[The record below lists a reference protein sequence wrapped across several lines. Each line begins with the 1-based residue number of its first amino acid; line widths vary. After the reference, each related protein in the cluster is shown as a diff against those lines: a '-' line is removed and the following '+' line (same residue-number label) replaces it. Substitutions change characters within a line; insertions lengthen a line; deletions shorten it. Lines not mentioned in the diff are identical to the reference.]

1 MRKTLGSLMLGLASA
16 VLIAPSLA
24 AQTWYF
30 PDFALPSSTGE
41 PSTWIAGTY
50 GRGLNDAS
58 GEVDA
63 FGAAIGRTAERVTV
77 MGAFGYIA
85 EDEEEYTAGASLS
98 VDLNSGDGPR
108 LSAQVGVGW
117 IDFDFMDETVTFWR
131 FPIGL
136 ALKGNM
142 GSETTTVMPWV
153 MPRVNI
159 AHFTGAGD
167 SETETDF
174 GASGG
179 VSITM
184 ENGFGFHGALDA
196 LFAEGD
202 TIFQLGLGIHFVL
215 GPRN

>member
-1 MRKTLGSLMLGLASA
+1 MRKTLGSLIVGLALT
-16 VLIAPSLA
+16 VLMAPSLA
-24 AQTWYF
+24 AQAWYF

-41 PSTWIAGTY
+41 PATWIAGTY

-63 FGAAIGRTAERVTV
+63 IGAAIGRTAERVAV
-77 MGAFGYIA
+77 MGVFGYIS
-85 EDEEEYTAGASLS
+85 EDPDEYTAGASVS
-98 VDLNSGDGPR
+98 VDLNTGDGPR
-108 LSAQVGVGW
+108 LSAQAGVGW
-117 IDFDFMDETVTFWR
+117 IDFDFMDETVTYWR

-136 ALKGNM
+136 AIKGRTES
-142 GSETTTVMPWV
+142 GTTAVMPWV
-153 MPRVNI
+153 MPRLNI
-159 AHFTGAGD
+159 AHYTGAGE

-196 LFAEGD
+196 LFVEDD
-202 TIFQLGLGIHFVL
+202 TVFLLGLGIHYVF
-215 GPRN
+215 GSQN